1 MTLMPTN
8 RRQPAVTLLQ
18 ASQNNPGLARLMD
31 LQRESSARL
40 RAILTLIPA
49 SLRDEVQAGPIEDG
63 VWCLLLSN
71 NTTAAKIRQMLP
83 AFESHL
89 RVHDLDVKSIRLK
102 IRRQE

>member
-1 MTLMPTN
+1 MTFKHMN
-8 RRQPAVTLLQ
+8 RRQPSVTLMQ
-18 ASQNNPGLARLMD
+18 ASQNNPGLARLMA

-40 RAILTLIPA
+40 KAILALIPA
-49 SLRDEVQAGPIEDG
+49 TLRDQVQAGPIEDG

-71 NTTAAKIRQMLP
+71 TTTAAKIRQLLP

-102 IRRQE
+102 IRRQD